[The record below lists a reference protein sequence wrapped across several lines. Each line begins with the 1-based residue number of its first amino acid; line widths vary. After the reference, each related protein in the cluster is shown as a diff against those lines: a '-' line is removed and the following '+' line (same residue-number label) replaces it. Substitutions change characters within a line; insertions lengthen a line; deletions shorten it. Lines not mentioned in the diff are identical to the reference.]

1 MQPVQCVCQ
10 DMRSDRSKMQK
21 KTLQYVLSGHVQ
33 WHYIIFTHPLCK
45 LCTVAEEGAIWEEQM
60 PWRAPCDHF
69 LNEGL
74 PPPSLGRAQ
83 CIWSHTNVFEFS
95 SGSAFLRSWLRIL
108 FNRDRLCGWSY
119 QPIYQHRQA
128 PKSMNRRRL
137 NGGGTSSA
145 SNDFE
150 SHSECPAGLGWL
162 GQRGWFTSARI
173 ILLLRTSTASV
184 ILLLH
189 AFSASIILLL
199 HTSTASII
207 LLVPGVF
214 LLRALGPRALLLREE
229 GLWACPPSGGAG
241 QATVR
246 C

>member
-1 MQPVQCVCQ
+1 MCFIKP
-10 DMRSDRSKMQK
+10 R
-21 KTLQYVLSGHVQ
+21 
-33 WHYIIFTHPLCK
+33 
-45 LCTVAEEGAIWEEQM
+45 TVALYWIYTSIAYQALHGGRGGEGAIWEEQM

-119 QPIYQHRQA
+119 QPIYQHCQA

-150 SHSECPAGLGWL
+150 SHSECPAGLGWGREGL
-162 GQRGWFTSARI
+162 VHICS
-173 ILLLRTSTASV
+173 
-184 ILLLH
+184 H
-189 AFSASIILLL
+189 
-199 HTSTASII
+199 HTSSSY
-207 LLVPGVF
+207 F
-214 LLRALGPRALLLREE
+214 Y
-229 GLWACPPSGGAG
+229 C
-241 QATVR
+241 
-246 C
+246 

>member
-1 MQPVQCVCQ
+1 MQCAYQ
-10 DMRSDRSKMQK
+10 DMQSDRSKTHK
-21 KTLQYVLSGHVQ
+21 KTCVLSSHVQ
-33 WHYIIFTHPLCK
+33 WSYNEFTHPLRIK

-119 QPIYQHRQA
+119 YQPIYQHCQA
-128 PKSMNRRRL
+128 PKSMNRRRV

-150 SHSECPAGLGWL
+150 SHSECPAVLGC
-162 GQRGWFTSARI
+162 RGRGVGSHLLASYFFF
-173 ILLLRTSTASV
+173 ILLLLASY
-184 ILLLH
+184 
-189 AFSASIILLL
+189 
-199 HTSTASII
+199 
-207 LLVPGVF
+207 F
-214 LLRALGPRALLLREE
+214 LFQEYFYCE
-229 GLWACPPSGGAG
+229 H
-241 QATVR
+241 
-246 C
+246 